1 MSEHRSSVP
10 EEIPDKL
17 YFKIGE
23 VSAIAGVPTHV
34 LRFWETEFPKVNPRR
49 TATGQRMYT
58 RKDVEL
64 ILEIKNLLYERK
76 FTIQGARQYLRAG
89 EGRSEAE
96 VRQLIED
103 LRTELERIR
112 DALG

>member
-1 MSEHRSSVP
+1 MSEHRSAIP
-10 EEIPDKL
+10 EAIPDKL

-23 VSAIAGVPTHV
+23 VSEIAGVPTHV

-49 TATGQRMYT
+49 TATGQRIYT

-64 ILEIKNLLYERK
+64 ILQIKNLLYERK
-76 FTIQGARQYLRAG
+76 FTIRGARQHLRTRDERG
-89 EGRSEAE
+89 DSE

-103 LRTELERIR
+103 LRIELERIR
-112 DALG
+112 DSLG